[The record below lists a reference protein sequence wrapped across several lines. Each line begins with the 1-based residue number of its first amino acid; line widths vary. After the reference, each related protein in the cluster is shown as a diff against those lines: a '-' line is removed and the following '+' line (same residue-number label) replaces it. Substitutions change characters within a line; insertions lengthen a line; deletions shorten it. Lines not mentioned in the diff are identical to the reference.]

1 MSEMDLAQALEEYR
15 QERNADRAAVE
26 LLREYLIEYAEI
38 TDTAAVTPDDLEQLF
53 ARWYLRRDDAD
64 PAAAPGLV
72 AGAEGW
78 LRWIDAR
85 SGGTLAV
92 AFAPVAERLREDLP
106 RVLQALAGLS
116 HHAHRE
122 DVDRSLAV
130 DPDSAEEEES
140 EPVPFLSSGLSRVIR
155 PAEVD
160 YGRAEED
167 HFRITALAGDR
178 AELLSPAGGEL
189 GEAPLSPVFLPADV
203 AGLLRVGDIL
213 HVEVAPTGSGPSAE
227 AGWEVL
233 EVSRV
238 FPGGYHGDAY

>member
-1 MSEMDLAQALEEYR
+1 MDLAQALEEYR

-38 TDTAAVTPDDLEQLF
+38 TDTAAVSLDDLEQLF

-64 PAAAPGLV
+64 PTAAPDLI

-78 LRWIDAR
+78 LRSIDAR
-85 SGGTLAV
+85 SGGTQAV
-92 AFAPVAERLREDLP
+92 AFAPVAERLREDVP

-130 DPDSAEEEES
+130 DPDGAEDEES
-140 EPVPFLSSGLSRVIR
+140 EPVSFLSSGLSRVIR

-178 AELLSPAGGEL
+178 AELLSPAGEQL
-189 GEAPLSPVFLPADV
+189 GEAPLSPVLLPAD
-203 AGLLRVGDIL
+203 AADLLRVGDIL
-213 HVEVAPTGSGPSAE
+213 HVEVAPTE

-233 EVSRV
+233 EVGRV